1 MGFLIANTL
10 FGFAKQWI
18 NSGEKQLLTFSKL
31 FNLKSND
38 SFGTQRHKKTTNTER
53 RLFIIFVVVRYV
65 RRCSSVE
72 EGTELMKWMR

>member
-1 MGFLIANTL
+1 MRFLIANTL

-38 SFGTQRHKKTTNTER
+38 SFGGQQQK
-53 RLFIIFVVVRYV
+53 
-65 RRCSSVE
+65 
-72 EGTELMKWMR
+72 